1 MQKLAIFIKKI
12 EGKHAKEYHKKY
24 HEISNHCHYT
34 EELSSSNKKE
44 VIGTDKSRKG
54 IPKTISCNLQ
64 FFDSTI
70 LLAKSL
76 WKPVTDLAEG

>member
-1 MQKLAIFIKKI
+1 MQKLAIFIKTI
-12 EGKHAKEYHKKY
+12 ESKDAKEYHKKY
-24 HEISNHCHYT
+24 HKISNHCHYT

-44 VIGTDKSRKG
+44 VIGTDKSRIG

-76 WKPVTDLAEG
+76 